1 MLVHCC
7 GWSWAIVTLGDWK
20 DMKPQP
26 PIYHYLN
33 YIVVFSKYRQRL
45 YIHYKYYMV
54 SLHVFQDPNSMSI
67 SWCCRMG
74 KISTIFRTRY
84 DFSEWHMLL
93 WWVLMVYVSMFACDP
108 VPGSRQIIS
117 KYKSLRIVWGNWSL
131 VKYDTSQFTHVM
143 AKLIFQNLSA
153 AWNLQG
159 KSREERVH
167 ITTGPLV
174 VNLSKCDLTLRIR
187 WYVLRFREYS
197 DPFQEREYSD
207 PFLFFSDGKF
217 EPEKSYTILGRGR
230 SRFLG
235 LGGWVDDQSTYK
247 KYFIWVVATQIFFI
261 FTPKIGEDFPFWLIF
276 FRWVETT
283 N

>member
-33 YIVVFSKYRQRL
+33 YIIVFSKYRQRL
-45 YIHYKYYMV
+45 YIQYKYYMV

-108 VPGSRQIIS
+108 VPGLRQIIS
-117 KYKSLRIVWGNWSL
+117 KYKSLRQL
-131 VKYDTSQFTHVM
+131 VSSEIWYLTIHPRYGKADISKSFSCL
-143 AKLIFQNLSA
+143 KLAGEEQRGESSYHYRTAGCESFQMWPYPKNPFVCPKIS
-153 AWNLQG
+153 G
-159 KSREERVH
+159 
-167 ITTGPLV
+167 
-174 VNLSKCDLTLRIR
+174 
-187 WYVLRFREYS
+187 VLRS
-197 DPFQEREYSD
+197 IPI
-207 PFLFFSDGKF
+207 LFGWEIRTRKILFHYRDG
-217 EPEKSYTILGRGR
+217 S
-230 SRFLG
+230 
-235 LGGWVDDQSTYK
+235 V
-247 KYFIWVVATQIFFI
+247 
-261 FTPKIGEDFPFWLIF
+261 
-276 FRWVETT
+276 
-283 N
+283 

>member
-33 YIVVFSKYRQRL
+33 YIIVFSKYRQRL
-45 YIHYKYYMV
+45 YIQYKYYMV

-108 VPGSRQIIS
+108 VPGLRQIIS

-131 VKYDTSQFTHVM
+131 VKMIPHNSPTLWQSWYF
-143 AKLIFQNLSA
+143 KIFQL
-153 AWNLQG
+153 
-159 KSREERVH
+159 
-167 ITTGPLV
+167 
-174 VNLSKCDLTLRIR
+174 
-187 WYVLRFREYS
+187 
-197 DPFQEREYSD
+197 
-207 PFLFFSDGKF
+207 
-217 EPEKSYTILGRGR
+217 PETCRGR
-230 SRFLG
+230 AERRE
-235 LGGWVDDQSTYK
+235 
-247 KYFIWVVATQIFFI
+247 FISLQDRWLWIFPNV
-261 FTPKIGEDFPFWLIF
+261 TLP
-276 FRWVETT
+276 
-283 N
+283 